1 MQLPCI
7 VSRIR
12 GNIDLIDEGH
22 GGYLIAPTDIEGY
35 AEAINKVLSDKV
47 LANSLGKYNRD
58 KVELFSLD
66 VVKTEMV
73 KVFNKVICGSNDS
86 IQIG

>member
-1 MQLPCI
+1 MI
-7 VSRIR
+7 EDKEVM
-12 GNIDLIDEGH
+12 LI
-22 GGYLIAPTDIEGY
+22 L
-35 AEAINKVLSDKV
+35 
-47 LANSLGKYNRD
+47 NRD